1 MNTTRN
7 LIRSWSGSL
16 AVQHLVRQSVLSS
29 PRAQSLGVR
38 SRRFY
43 SEDTKPSEQKGEGE
57 SKDAGPSKEES
68 EFSKRIAAKE
78 EEVADLKVC
87 PFLS

>member
-7 LIRSWSGSL
+7 LVRSCSGSL
-16 AVQHLVRQSVLSS
+16 AIQHLAR
-29 PRAQSLGVR
+29 RAIANPTRIQFLAAG

-43 SEDTKPSEQKGEGE
+43 SEDARPSEQKSEGE